1 MLYMKVNILYTVITA
16 LFLASCSTSNQSPQ
30 PESMFQ
36 KYQRCGFQKSGNKVV
51 EENGNVAIV
60 HDPKLIDQDCAN

>member
-1 MLYMKVNILYTVITA
+1 MLLMKVNILYTLIIA
-16 LFLASCSTSNQSPQ
+16 LFLASCSTSNLSTQS
-30 PESMFQ
+30 ESMFQ